1 MLAKESQIISMLER
15 GELLS
20 SNEQRNSPC
29 DPLVPHLLHT
39 YENRFQDGTLFG
51 ITGDL
56 DDLGVYVARNGRARA
71 EVLIDFYN
79 QVIRKS
85 VMELILDH
93 GVTDI
98 CLAPTGEEVF
108 CLGITAETET
118 ARTIFFALRPKV
130 MEAMK
135 SQDVL
140 DIEMTAA
147 SFGGEVFADEYDNV
161 IHSQV
166 TDHIRGY

>member
-1 MLAKESQIISMLER
+1 MFER

-20 SNEQRNSPC
+20 SNEQWNSPC
-29 DPLVPHLLHT
+29 NPLVLHLLQT
-39 YENRFQDGTLFG
+39 YENRSQDGTLFG

-56 DDLGVYVARNGRARA
+56 DNLGVYVARNGRARA
-71 EVLIDFYN
+71 EVLVDFFN
-79 QVIRKS
+79 QVIRNS
-85 VMELILDH
+85 VMELSLDH

-98 CLAPTGEEVF
+98 CFVPSGEEVF
-108 CLGITAETET
+108 CLGITPESET

-130 MEAMK
+130 METMQ
-135 SQDVL
+135 SQDVI